1 MTRKSPA
8 NLLLIDNFDSFTY
21 NLYDYLLQLG
31 ARCEVRRNNVL
42 TVAEIEALRPDGIV
56 LSPGPQTP
64 EQAGCLMEVIDRF
77 HREVPLLGIC
87 LGHQGIGQYFGAR
100 LGKADLPM
108 HGKTSRLVHREHPLF
123 AGLPT
128 SFSVMRY
135 HSLVLHELGSTELEP
150 IAESEQGEIMAI
162 AHRRFPAW
170 GVQFH
175 PESILTEHG
184 HALLRNWL
192 AFLGTADNC

>member
-100 LGKADLPM
+100 LSKADLPM

>member
-100 LGKADLPM
+100 LSKADLPM

-123 AGLPT
+123 SCLST

>member
-1 MTRKSPA
+1 
-8 NLLLIDNFDSFTY
+8 
-21 NLYDYLLQLG
+21 
-31 ARCEVRRNNVL
+31 
-42 TVAEIEALRPDGIV
+42 
-56 LSPGPQTP
+56 
-64 EQAGCLMEVIDRF
+64 
-77 HREVPLLGIC
+77 
-87 LGHQGIGQYFGAR
+87 
-100 LGKADLPM
+100 
-108 HGKTSRLVHREHPLF
+108 HREHPLF

>member
-77 HREVPLLGIC
+77 HREVPLLGI
-87 LGHQGIGQYFGAR
+87 
-100 LGKADLPM
+100 
-108 HGKTSRLVHREHPLF
+108 
-123 AGLPT
+123 
-128 SFSVMRY
+128 
-135 HSLVLHELGSTELEP
+135 
-150 IAESEQGEIMAI
+150 
-162 AHRRFPAW
+162 
-170 GVQFH
+170 
-175 PESILTEHG
+175 
-184 HALLRNWL
+184 
-192 AFLGTADNC
+192 

>member
-100 LGKADLPM
+100 LSKADLPM
-108 HGKTSRLVHREHPLF
+108 HGKTSRLVHQEHPLF

>member
-100 LGKADLPM
+100 LSKADLPM

-135 HSLVLHELGSTELEP
+135 LSLVLHELGSTELEP

>member
-64 EQAGCLMEVIDRF
+64 EQAGCLMEVIDRS